1 MIAVTRLMALVIGY
15 FLGCF
20 PTGYLVGKSRG
31 VDIRKHGSGNTGTTN
46 TLRTLGWG
54 AAVLTFLGDCA
65 KTILAIVLANVLFK
79 RTGFDMTI
87 LELYAG
93 LGAVMG
99 HNFPFYF
106 KFKGGKA
113 VATTA
118 GVFLAIQPVYVLI
131 FIGVFLMILLT
142 TSTVSIASMGTMV
155 LAAIFSFLIKDPI
168 MAIAI
173 WILALLIIYLH
184 RENVARIKN
193 GVESRVP
200 FGLRST
206 KKDK

>member
-1 MIAVTRLMALVIGY
+1 MDVIIQMIIAYLLGSIPSGVWIGQA
-15 FLGCF
+15 FF
-20 PTGYLVGKSRG
+20 NK
-31 VDIRKHGSGNTGTTN
+31 DIRKYGSGNTGATN
-46 TLRTLGWG
+46 TFRILGPKAG
-54 AAVLTFLGDCA
+54 TIALIADVLKGFVATFIPIYLGTD
-65 KTILAIVLANVLFK
+65 IHPVFIGIFAI
-79 RTGFDMTI
+79 I
-87 LELYAG
+87 
-93 LGAVMG
+93 G
-99 HNFPFYF
+99 HIYPIYI

-118 GVFLAIQPVYVLI
+118 GIFLAIQPVYVLI

>member
-1 MIAVTRLMALVIGY
+1 MDVIIQMIIAYLLGSIPSGVWIGQA
-15 FLGCF
+15 FF
-20 PTGYLVGKSRG
+20 NK
-31 VDIRKHGSGNTGTTN
+31 DIRKYGSGNTGATN
-46 TLRTLGWG
+46 TFRILGPKG
-54 AAVLTFLGDCA
+54 GTIALIADVLKGFVATFIPIYLGTD
-65 KTILAIVLANVLFK
+65 IHPVFIGIFAI
-79 RTGFDMTI
+79 I
-87 LELYAG
+87 
-93 LGAVMG
+93 G
-99 HNFPFYF
+99 HIYPIYI

-118 GVFLAIQPVYVLI
+118 GIFLAIQPVYVLI

-168 MAIAI
+168 MAITI

>member
-1 MIAVTRLMALVIGY
+1 
-15 FLGCF
+15 
-20 PTGYLVGKSRG
+20 
-31 VDIRKHGSGNTGTTN
+31 
-46 TLRTLGWG
+46 
-54 AAVLTFLGDCA
+54 
-65 KTILAIVLANVLFK
+65 
-79 RTGFDMTI
+79 
-87 LELYAG
+87 
-93 LGAVMG
+93 
-99 HNFPFYF
+99 
-106 KFKGGKA
+106 
-113 VATTA
+113 
-118 GVFLAIQPVYVLI
+118 
-131 FIGVFLMILLT
+131 
-142 TSTVSIASMGTMV
+142 MGTMV

>member
-1 MIAVTRLMALVIGY
+1 MDIIIQMIIAYLLGSIPSGVWIGQV
-15 FLGCF
+15 FF
-20 PTGYLVGKSRG
+20 NK
-31 VDIRKHGSGNTGTTN
+31 DIRKYGSGNTGATN
-46 TLRTLGWG
+46 TFRILGPKAG
-54 AAVLTFLGDCA
+54 TIALIADVLKGFVATFIPIYLGTD
-65 KTILAIVLANVLFK
+65 IHPVFIGIFAI
-79 RTGFDMTI
+79 I
-87 LELYAG
+87 
-93 LGAVMG
+93 G
-99 HNFPFYF
+99 HIYPIYI

-168 MAIAI
+168 MAITI

-184 RENVARIKN
+184 RKNVARIKN

-206 KKDK
+206 KKHK